1 MTTRDRGILLTVALG
16 GMLVPLNSTM
26 VAVALPRIVDDL
38 DTSLAAVSW
47 LVTAYLIAMATL
59 HPVAGK
65 LGDRLG
71 RRPLVLGGLLWFGVA
86 SVAAALA
93 PSLEALVVFR
103 VQQAVA
109 GALIF
114 PNAIAVLREI
124 VPAERLGG
132 RLGLVN
138 AALPLGAA
146 AGPPLGGLL
155 LAVMGWR
162 AIFLVNLPLV
172 LVPLALGARTLPR
185 AVRRATASFDVTG
198 AALLCGALSLVA
210 LTLTRGGDLPVPAA
224 AAGGT
229 AAALAVAL
237 LVVELR
243 RSDPVVNPRLFGSS
257 PFAAATAGV
266 ALNNMAM
273 YVTLLAVPLLLV
285 ARGGW
290 SSAAIGGTLAVM
302 FAASMVWAP
311 IGGRLAD
318 RAGRRLPAL
327 CGAAMA
333 AAALLPLAIAPGDL
347 PGAAVVVTLAVAG
360 AGFGLSAGPLQ
371 VAAVEA
377 APEADAGSAAG
388 VFATSRYV
396 GSITGASLLAGPLA
410 PAAAGVSGHG
420 QVFAVL
426 ALAATGAA
434 LAAVWL
440 PGAPR
445 QRLPAVAGAG

>member
-26 VAVALPRIVDDL
+26 IAVALPRIVDDL
-38 DTSLAAVSW
+38 NTSLAAVSW

-65 LGDRLG
+65 LGDRVG

-93 PSLEALVVFR
+93 PSLEVLIAFR

-114 PNAIAVLREI
+114 PNAIAVLREA

-155 LAVMGWR
+155 LTVMGWR

-172 LVPLALGARTLPR
+172 LVPLALGVRALPR
-185 AVRRATASFDVTG
+185 AVRRATAAFDFTG
-198 AALLCGALSLVA
+198 AALLCGVLSLVA
-210 LTLTRGGDLPVPAA
+210 LTLTRGGDLPVSAA
-224 AAGGT
+224 AAGGV

-243 RSDPVVNPRLFGSS
+243 RSDPVVDPRLFGSP

-290 SSAAIGGTLAVM
+290 SSAAIGGALAVM
-302 FAASMVWAP
+302 FVASVLWAP
-311 IGGRLAD
+311 IGGRMSD

-347 PGAAVVVTLAVAG
+347 PGVAVVVTLAVAG

-371 VAAVEA
+371 AAAIEA
-377 APEADAGSAAG
+377 APLADAGSAAG

-410 PAAAGVSGHG
+410 PAAVGVGGHG

-434 LAAVWL
+434 LAAVGL
-440 PGAPR
+440 PGARR
-445 QRLPAVAGAG
+445 QRLAAVAGTG